1 MAIRLV
7 ESNNINILIDEDY
20 MDNEDD
26 NIFEALDFDKS
37 PCVSVIRAGRGNVAF
52 FEHSGKSM
60 VQKHYLR
67 GGLISK
73 FIVDQ
78 YLWLNLE
85 LTRSFIEFR
94 ALEKMSQLGLPVP
107 KPIAARVSRYWG
119 YYTADLITEK
129 IENTK
134 TLGDYLQDQTFSE
147 QISLI
152 IGKTIKSFHSNECY
166 HPDLNVENI
175 LIGEAQGVFLVDFD
189 RWKSRNVTKRS
200 GAKNIAR
207 LKRSINK
214 LCDSKGLPFP
224 RKTWQSLL
232 DAYHVTLR

>member
-1 MAIRLV
+1 MAIRLI

-20 MDNEDD
+20 MNNEDD
-26 NIFEALDFDKS
+26 NIFESLDFDKS

-78 YLWLNLE
+78 YVWLNLE
-85 LTRSFIEFR
+85 LSRSFIEFR

-107 KPIAARVSRYWG
+107 KPIAARVTRYWG

-147 QISLI
+147 QVSLI
-152 IGKTIKSFHSNECY
+152 IGKTIRSFHSNGYY

-189 RWKSRNVTKRS
+189 RWKSKKVTRRS
-200 GAKNIAR
+200 GAKNISR
-207 LKRSINK
+207 LKSSIKKVRNAE
-214 LCDSKGLPFP
+214 GLSFP
-224 RKTWQSLL
+224 IKEWQCLL
-232 DAYHVTLR
+232 DAYYLPIS